1 MCIYLY
7 MVVRIRSLIQWLCSC
22 CLLVCLL
29 DFVHI
34 VQDFKTSRQDVIQK
48 ALENNLKEKGG
59 SSKKKLTVK
68 VRAQRK
74 KKTIE
79 GKQQKRHK
87 THEKQSTNKQTND
100 NNYNNNNK
108 NAIRMVEMGGCW
120 VIVERCWLVAVSE

>member
-1 MCIYLY
+1 

-74 KKTIE
+74 KKLSKANNKKDI
-79 GKQQKRHK
+79 RHTK
-87 THEKQSTNKQTND
+87 NNQPTNKQTTTTTITTI
-100 NNYNNNNK
+100 K
-108 NAIRMVEMGGCW
+108 TPFGWWRW
-120 VIVERCWLVAVSE
+120 VDAG